1 MKAHQAE
8 NYKQWE
14 GFKTQMEFSS
24 RGGGR
29 TLEAKKKQRDQTLE
43 GRKGQ
48 GPVWLEIR
56 RAEGGKARE
65 KYCLVREG
73 LEGQVRIL

>member
-29 TLEAKKKQRDQTLE
+29 TLEAKKNSVTRRWKVGKDKVQFDWKLGEQRE
-43 GRKGQ
+43 GKRERNTA
-48 GPVWLEIR
+48 LL
-56 RAEGGKARE
+56 GKASKAR
-65 KYCLVREG
+65 
-73 LEGQVRIL
+73 

>member
-48 GPVWLEIR
+48 GPV
-56 RAEGGKARE
+56 
-65 KYCLVREG
+65 
-73 LEGQVRIL
+73 